1 MTIGKE
7 SNAYKPRF
15 DFGSSPDPSGE
26 QTGTIKELLDELNYE
41 KFKTATGTDAK
52 KSNSNGTAVTFDS
65 LSGALA
71 FLDEVAGIGTPKLA
85 QNVPLATLKTIKLL
99 YVTNDDKDTQL
110 FRLLKSPL
118 RGGKPTLEFYTTES
132 SLRNQKGISI
142 VDRLLSTLSTEV
154 DPDVL
159 RKIDGSFLTY
169 PKLLECIAKENLE
182 ILEPIYTKHS
192 GHPVSITKAFLR
204 LAESLNGYEST
215 RPMTG
220 RPIHEALYTYLRAL
234 PLLHF
239 VKEDQYID
247 GLALV
252 KEPIDAILNEVEL
265 FYSKVFGAADTET
278 WRNKPIMS
286 VKSFP
291 EFVDANA
298 LELAKLIQRATGISS
313 ERRDILKISN
323 ASSKV
328 LCTYVFHQWNIIP
341 LDRVNIS
348 VIDCI
353 AALCTIRHQQ
363 KVKTKYSAYWQGQ
376 TQQDIGTSIL
386 RQMDDSR
393 GPEELFEHDYIPHGI
408 NQIMFRRFSQFYAA
422 FTNQLERYLAWKK
435 LEAVR
440 LSKYA
445 ECYLSNNV
453 DDSDNAVIRFYFHCK
468 YAAIQTATTTTAQ

>member
-1 MTIGKE
+1 M
-7 SNAYKPRF
+7 PLF
-15 DFGSSPDPSGE
+15 DFGSNHEPNGKI
-26 QTGTIKELLDELNYE
+26 TGTIKELLEELNYE
-41 KFKTATGTDAK
+41 NFKTATGTHAK
-52 KSNSNGTAVTFDS
+52 KGNSNGTAVTFDS
-65 LSGALA
+65 LNGVLA
-71 FLDEVAGIGTPKLA
+71 FLDEVTDMGTPNLA
-85 QNVPLATLKTIKLL
+85 QNVPLSTLKTIKLL

-132 SLRNQKGISI
+132 SLRNQKGVAI
-142 VDRLLSTLSTEV
+142 VGRLLSTLSTEV
-154 DPDVL
+154 DPAVL
-159 RKIDGSFLTY
+159 RKVDVSLLTY
-169 PKLLECIAKENLE
+169 PKLLECIAEENLE
-182 ILEPIYTKHS
+182 ILEPIHARHR
-192 GHPVSITKAFLR
+192 GHPASITKAFIR
-204 LAESLNGYEST
+204 LAESLNSYEST
-215 RPMTG
+215 KPKTR
-220 RPIHEALYTYLRAL
+220 RPIHEAVYIYLRAL

-252 KEPIDAILNEVEL
+252 KEPINAVLNEIEL
-265 FYSKVFGAADTET
+265 FYSKVFGTTDTEN
-278 WRNKPIMS
+278 WHNKPIMS

-291 EFVDANA
+291 LFVDANA

-313 ERRDILKISN
+313 ERRDIMKIRN

-328 LCTYVFHQWNIIP
+328 LCTYVFHEWNIIP
-341 LDRVNIS
+341 LDTVNIS

-422 FTNQLERYLAWKK
+422 FTGQLDRYLAWKK

-453 DDSDNAVIRFYFHCK
+453 YDSDNAVTRFYFHCK
-468 YAAIQTATTTTAQ
+468 HAAIQTAIATSVE